1 MKKLS
6 MDELNRLNVE
16 QFKEKEKIP
25 VVIVLDNVR
34 SALNVGSVFR
44 TADAFA
50 VKAIYLCGITATP
63 ENREV
68 MKTSLGAE
76 KSVVWKYFATTS
88 EALSELKGV
97 VGQETNNGG
106 VKIFALEQVDES
118 ISLEKF
124 HAKAQSRKE
133 EIAFVFG
140 NEVNGVS
147 EECFPFLDG
156 CIEIPQFGTKH
167 SFNISV
173 TVGIVL
179 WDYHLKNLFPQI

>member
-50 VKAIYLCGITATP
+50 VKSIYLCGITATP

-76 KSVVWKYFATTS
+76 KSVAWKHFTTTS
-88 EALSELKGV
+88 EALNDLKKR
-97 VGQETNNGG
+97 G